1 MERFWPIP
9 KPSQILFWL
18 NRAREC
24 PPTPNARIGERS
36 TGPFAIS
43 ILDPALGEGDDFLR
57 AANFPRL
64 SASPRPP
71 GTVRFFPCRI
81 APIRPKAGIWE
92 AGDDP
97 DGRRRGTDRFS
108 ESQPISVRYRLYGM
122 ADAVSR
128 RRRQSVHCLCRAGA
142 DQ

>member
-36 TGPFAIS
+36 TGPFATS
-43 ILDPALGEGDDFLR
+43 ILDPALGGGDDFLR
-57 AANFPRL
+57 AANFPWLLVR
-64 SASPRPP
+64 APP

-81 APIRPKAGIWE
+81 APIRQKAGIWE
-92 AGDDP
+92 AGAAP
-97 DGRRRGTDRFS
+97 DGRRRRTASFS
-108 ESQPISVRYRLYGM
+108 
-122 ADAVSR
+122 
-128 RRRQSVHCLCRAGA
+128 
-142 DQ
+142 